1 MLHTH
6 IPELLKALLGS
17 LIKREVLM
25 AKLSDA
31 PKPVNLSLRLTIV
44 SVIASVLVGVSVLF
58 FVVLVV
64 GLPLSPINLLIS
76 SAVILAVS
84 TILGFASNRSI
95 KSYLVPIDELAEE
108 MRQIKPGQGD
118 DIADSVHQISEK
130 LSTSVKDM
138 TARYDAVIRKSYQM
152 SISDPLTG
160 LANRTQF
167 LKRTEGYITK
177 AGERTV
183 SVAVIDLDRFS
194 RVNDKFGPQLADELL
209 VMVGARLKA
218 YLREADTTL
227 RGEKEY
233 SEAPSILSRMSADT
247 YGVIIPYASQKVVEK
262 IVELL
267 RFQLEKPFTLDGRV
281 VELSAA
287 YAAAS
292 APKDAPNAVELI
304 KQADFSLKTA
314 KENKFKGL
322 RFYDSS
328 MLEAAQRN
336 LTLEEDIRRGIEN
349 HEFIPVF
356 QPKVELET
364 GLVVGAEALARW
376 RRPDGAVVSPG
387 LFVPKAEEMGLIPQ
401 MGASILRDAC
411 VQAAKWDFNGLK
423 PRLAVNVS
431 PLQFEDPNFVT
442 MVNEVI
448 ADSGIAPGRLELE
461 LTETAAVDNP
471 DRVAKIMRP
480 LRANGVRFAIDD
492 FGTGHSNFTTVTR
505 LPFDV
510 FKIDQQFV
518 RAHGSDPHAPAIIE
532 MILAMAEALGQ
543 ETVAE
548 GVETQEHYEFL
559 RRRACTI
566 GQGYFFSPP
575 LPAHEFEMFVQH
587 WRAPTLTKKMA

>member
-1 MLHTH
+1 MARK
-6 IPELLKALLGS
+6 IDASKRMS
-17 LIKREVLM
+17 L
-25 AKLSDA
+25 SF
-31 PKPVNLSLRLTIV
+31 RLTIV
-44 SVIASVLVGVSVLF
+44 SVIASVLVASITFGIEVFVFGEDHSMDDLPWYAGAMLMLAILVGAGVYMVIQAFLKPLSVL
-58 FVVLVV
+58 
-64 GLPLSPINLLIS
+64 
-76 SAVILAVS
+76 A
-84 TILGFASNRSI
+84 ASLR
-95 KSYLVPIDELAEE
+95 AA
-108 MRQIKPGQGD
+108 KPGQGQD
-118 DIADSVHQISEK
+118 VAKTALPISSDLAAAIEEM
-130 LSTSVKDM
+130 TS
-138 TARYDAVIRKSYQM
+138 RYDAVIRKSYKM

-160 LANRTQF
+160 LVNRAQF
-167 LKRTEGYITK
+167 VKKVEMSILS
-177 AGERTV
+177 AGERSI
-183 SVAVIDLDRFS
+183 SVIIIDLDRFT

-218 YLREADTTL
+218 YLREADTEI
-227 RGEKEY
+227 RGMEQ
-233 SEAPSILSRMSADT
+233 SQEAPSILSRLSAD
-247 YGVIIPYASQKVVEK
+247 VFAVLIPFTTQHVVEK
-262 IVELL
+262 MVEFL
-267 RFQLEKPFTLDGRV
+267 RFELERPFTLDGRM
-281 VELSAA
+281 VELTAA

-292 APKDAPNAVELI
+292 APADAPNAGELM
-304 KQADFSLKTA
+304 KQVDISLKMS
-314 KENKFKGL
+314 KQSKFKGL
-322 RFYDSS
+322 QFYDSS
-328 MLEAAQRN
+328 MHETAQRN
-336 LTLEEDIRRGIEN
+336 LTLEDDIRHGIEN

-364 GLVVGAEALARW
+364 GVVIGAEALARW

-387 LFVPKAEEMGLIPQ
+387 VFVPKAEEMGLIPQ

-411 VQAAKWDFNGLK
+411 VQAAKWDFNGHK

-431 PLQFEDPNFVT
+431 PLQFEDPNFFSIV
-442 MVNEVI
+442 EEI
-448 ADSGIAPGRLELE
+448 LEESGLAPELLELE

-471 DRVAKIMRP
+471 ERVAKIMRP
-480 LRANGVRFAIDD
+480 LRAKGVRFAIDD

-575 LPAHEFEMFVQH
+575 LPAHEFEEFVRH
-587 WRAPTLTKKMA
+587 WRAPSLTKKMA